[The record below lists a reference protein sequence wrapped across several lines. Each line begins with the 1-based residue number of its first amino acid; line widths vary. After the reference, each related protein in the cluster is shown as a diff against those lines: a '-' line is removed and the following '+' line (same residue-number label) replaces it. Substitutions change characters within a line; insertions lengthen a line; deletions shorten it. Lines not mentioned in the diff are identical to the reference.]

1 MRINVEDED
10 ITGSH
15 IYDLLTN
22 ARRDCQTLR
31 IIKKCC
37 LKFLRNL
44 LLNIF
49 LYFYLIVYYCF
60 NILEYRPECKNY
72 FFIPSGSFEPFTSA
86 ANAPSIM

>member
-49 LYFYLIVYYCF
+49 LYFCWIFTFKWRFNLLQYYNDF
-60 NILEYRPECKNY
+60 INYVNNLSTIKILY
-72 FFIPSGSFEPFTSA
+72 
-86 ANAPSIM
+86 